1 MTGVS
6 VFPLTNPNF
15 LMNNSDREAVLA
27 ANEAFYRAFSCRNL
41 SEMRLLWWQG
51 TTSLCVHPGGQVLTG
66 WESIRA
72 SWESIFRNTDLLE
85 IDTEIIKA
93 EIGTSLAYVVVRET
107 VLQSSRGRK
116 LKAQSMA
123 TNLFQKM
130 AQRWYLV
137 HHHGSPTMRT

>member
-1 MTGVS
+1 MTDS
-6 VFPLTNPNF
+6 
-15 LMNNSDREAVLA
+15 SDKEAVLA
-27 ANEAFYRAFSCRNL
+27 ANEAFYRAFANRNI
-41 SEMRLLWWQG
+41 SDMSRLWWQG
-51 TTSLCVHPGGQVLTG
+51 STSLCIHPGGQVLTG

-72 SWESIFRNTDLLE
+72 SWESIFRNTDSLE
-85 IDTEIIKA
+85 IETEIIKA
-93 EIGTSLAYVVVRET
+93 EIDLALAYIVVRET

-137 HHHGSPTMRT
+137 HHHGSPIMR

>member
-1 MTGVS
+1 MAD
-6 VFPLTNPNF
+6 
-15 LMNNSDREAVLA
+15 SDREAVLA
-27 ANEAFYRAFSCRNL
+27 ANEAFYRAFDRRNL
-41 SEMRLLWWQG
+41 SEMSLLWWQG
-51 TTSLCVHPGGQVLTG
+51 TTSLCIHPGGQILTG

-72 SWESIFRNTDLLE
+72 SWESIFRNTDFLE

-93 EIGTSLAYVVVRET
+93 EIGTSLAYVIVRET

-137 HHHGSPTMRT
+137 NHHGSPIMRT